1 MKFLKN
7 KIKLTF
13 FIISL
18 VINLSFGVLTAEANN
33 YQNHNRL
40 NANQNKVYL
49 GYGYIGTQDPH
60 NSAIYS
66 KCGIEAFLEN
76 RYKLTLEH
84 GSAPIYLTGNNSSS
98 ADYTAL
104 GLEYHDQAFIAE
116 IKISHSYDISSRYDS
131 SSRISHPI
139 LKTFNNIQAKIGHKY
154 NIEDGLYITPK
165 AAIELAT
172 AKKHSSYTDYSDSN
186 LFITPEIT
194 IGTNFEIP
202 NTIINLN
209 PEVYLNHRF
218 DLSNSDKNASVLG
231 TSINFDV
238 NMFFVKLEHQTNLL
252 SKASDSNNNTS
263 FTFGVKF

>member
-1 MKFLKN
+1 
-7 KIKLTF
+7 
-13 FIISL
+13 
-18 VINLSFGVLTAEANN
+18 
-33 YQNHNRL
+33 
-40 NANQNKVYL
+40 L
-49 GYGYIGTQDPH
+49 G
-60 NSAIYS
+60 
-66 KCGIEAFLEN
+66 N
-76 RYKLTLEH
+76 RYKLTLDH
-84 GSAPIYLTGNNSSS
+84 GSAPVYLTGNHGIS

-116 IKISHSYDISSRYDS
+116 IKISHSHDISRHSCN
-131 SSRISHPI
+131 PI

-154 NIEDGLYITPK
+154 DIQDGLYITPN

-172 AKKHSSYTDYSDSN
+172 TKKHSSYTDHSDSN

-202 NTIINLN
+202 DTIINLN

-238 NMFFVKLEHQTNLL
+238 NMFFLKLEHQTNLL
-252 SKASDSNNNTS
+252 NKTSDSSNNTS